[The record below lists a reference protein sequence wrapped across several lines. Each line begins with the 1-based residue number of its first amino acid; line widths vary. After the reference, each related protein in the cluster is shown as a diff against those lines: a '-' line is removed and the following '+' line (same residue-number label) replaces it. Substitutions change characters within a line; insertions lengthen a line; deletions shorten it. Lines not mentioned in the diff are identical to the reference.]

1 MKHISW
7 KYIAGLIDGEG
18 CLDFQVGHS
27 RYTRADGSRSEYL
40 YITPRLR
47 VAMAENARYLIELLK
62 NQCGGNVWKS
72 ERARMNE
79 NCQDAYYWQL
89 ENSRLRPVLQ
99 EIVKFLI
106 VKKEQAR
113 FLIWLIDNM
122 RGKQVKQHD
131 MQNLDAA
138 RRVARE
144 ELKAMKRDPQRLSER
159 AVEAVKAALTE
170 ATVHSA

>member
-27 RYTRADGSRSEYL
+27 RYTRADGSRAEYL
-40 YITPRLR
+40 YLTPRLR
-47 VAMAENARYLIELLK
+47 VAMAENAKFLLELLH
-62 NQCGGNVWKS
+62 NQCGGNVWTS
-72 ERARMNE
+72 PRSQRNE
-79 NCQDAYYWQL
+79 NWQDAMYWQL

-99 EIVKFLI
+99 EIVQFLI

-122 RGKQVKQHD
+122 RGRQVTQYG
-131 MQNLDAA
+131 MQNLDKA
-138 RRVARE
+138 RIVARE

-159 AVEAVKAALTE
+159 AVNAVKAALTE
-170 ATVHSA
+170 ATVHPA